1 MQHAAVTIYNPNMHG
16 TSKKKYANFTICV
29 IIHFIL
35 LLCLYPYIK
44 TLPRGLVQTKNL
56 KNHPNMNRKPFYK
69 SMAGLL
75 VLAALTGCTTDQ
87 EEYHYVNL
95 SQIAC
100 TFLGTDNQPLEITV
114 KTSPTAYEASPGATW
129 VKAEKSENGT
139 TLTLTVEDNNTG
151 TERNTVI
158 VVTAGQASQEI
169 IINQLPTENEFA
181 RYRRMLNFSSGG
193 VMSPSGRYIGGYVPS
208 LAADDSWLRSPTII
222 DLKTGEVYEFGPF
235 PEALYY
241 FTNTSCITDQGLL
254 FIDDGYNG
262 GQIAIDLTGNITVPA
277 APSGFEC
284 KPTISE
290 TSADGRYWV
299 GYAKEGYGLEY
310 LYKPL
315 LWIDGVP
322 HELPIPDKNF
332 RDEEIWV
339 GGMAR
344 GISANGEIIYGT
356 SWENW
361 DFGMLYWVNNGA
373 NTEKPKWV
381 GEDVREVWEE
391 TMKNSDGTEYTTH
404 LVNGLICQA
413 QLTKISPNGKW
424 IASSYRT
431 ETPAEDRL
439 SIVTTQTAAFYN
451 TETETTTIVSDYGE
465 SVGVHVTDDG
475 IGFIGIGTLGISS
488 GAVYDLNTGTDL
500 GSTQDWV
507 YDNYGIII
515 PAGYI
520 NYVSADGRFVL
531 GTKAESSAGGVNFIN
546 WYIAPPVAK

>member
-1 MQHAAVTIYNPNMHG
+1 
-16 TSKKKYANFTICV
+16 
-29 IIHFIL
+29 
-35 LLCLYPYIK
+35 
-44 TLPRGLVQTKNL
+44 
-56 KNHPNMNRKPFYK
+56 MNRKPFYK

-339 GGMAR
+339 GVMAR

-356 SWENW
+356 SWENS
-361 DFGMLYWVNNGA
+361 DFGMLYWVNNGE
-373 NTEKPKWV
+373 NTGKPKWV

>member
-1 MQHAAVTIYNPNMHG
+1 M
-16 TSKKKYANFTICV
+16 K
-29 IIHFIL
+29 
-35 LLCLYPYIK
+35 K
-44 TLPRGLVQTKNL
+44 TLTASVA
-56 KNHPNMNRKPFYK
+56 FAI
-69 SMAGLL
+69 SLL
-75 VLAALTGCTTDQ
+75 FFATSCTDKGQ
-87 EEYHYVNL
+87 ETFHYVNL
-95 SQIAC
+95 SQVAC
-100 TFLGTDNQPLEITV
+100 SFLGEGSSPLAVDV
-114 KTSPTAYEASPGATW
+114 KASPAQWTATPGATW
-129 VKAEKSENGT
+129 VKIERTDER
-139 TLTLTVEDNNTG
+139 TLTITVDDNDTG
-151 TERNTVI
+151 AERNTTVMI
-158 VVTAGQASQEI
+158 DAGQASQTI
-169 IINQLPTENEFA
+169 TVTQLPKDSAFA
-181 RYRRMLNFSSGG
+181 RFRKLDTFQMGAA
-193 VMSPSGRYIGGYVPS
+193 MSPSGRYAGGFTASIAP
-208 LAADDSWLRSPTII
+208 DDSFQYSPTIV
-222 DLKTGEVYEFGPF
+222 DLETGEVYEFGPY
-235 PEALYY
+235 PESLYY
-241 FTNTSCITDQGLL
+241 LTQTMAITDQGLL
-254 FIDDGYNG
+254 FISDGSNG
-262 GQIAIDLTGNITVPA
+262 GQIAIDLTGNIFIPEAPA
-277 APSGFEC
+277 GFTS
-284 KPTISE
+284 KPDIQG
-290 TSADGRYWV
+290 TSADGKYWV
-299 GYAKEGYGLEY
+299 GYGMKGKVGEEPAPCKA
-310 LYKPL
+310 L
-315 LWIDGVP
+315 LWTDGVP
-322 HELPIPDKNF
+322 AELPWPDLNY
-332 RDEEIWV
+332 RNEEVWY

-531 GTKAESSAGGVNFIN
+531 GTKAESSAMGVSFIN
-546 WYIAPPVAK
+546 WYIAPPLAK

>member
-1 MQHAAVTIYNPNMHG
+1 MKRLFTTGIAAAT
-16 TSKKKYANFTICV
+16 
-29 IIHFIL
+29 L
-35 LLCLYPYIK
+35 LLSCL
-44 TLPRGLVQTKNL
+44 
-56 KNHPNMNRKPFYK
+56 
-69 SMAGLL
+69 S
-75 VLAALTGCTTDQ
+75 GCTKT
-87 EEYHYVNL
+87 EETFHYVNL
-95 SQIAC
+95 SQVAC
-100 TFLGTDNQPLEITV
+100 SFLGEGNQPLEITV
-114 KTSPTAYEASPGATW
+114 KASPAAYEATPGATW
-129 VKAEKSENGT
+129 VKATQSEDGKV
-139 TLTLTVEDNNTG
+139 LILTVDDNDTG
-151 TERNTVI
+151 AERSTTVTI
-158 VVTAGQASQEI
+158 AAGEALQTIQV
-169 IINQLPTENEFA
+169 NQLPKDSAIA
-181 RYRRMLNFSSGG
+181 RYRKLDTFQMGAA
-193 VMSPSGRYIGGYVPS
+193 MSPSGKYAGGFTVSIAP
-208 LAADDSWLRSPTII
+208 DDSYLFTPTIV
-222 DLKTGEVYEFGPF
+222 DLETGEVYEFGPF
-235 PEALYY
+235 PGSLYY
-241 FTNTSCITDQGLL
+241 LMQTMAITNQGLL
-254 FIDDGYNG
+254 FISDGG
-262 GQIAIDLTGNITVPA
+262 GQIAIDLTGNIFIPEAPA
-277 APSGFEC
+277 GFTS
-284 KPTISE
+284 KPEIQG
-290 TSADGRYWV
+290 TSADGVYWV
-299 GYAKEGYGLEY
+299 GYAREDAIGKGLC
-310 LYKPL
+310 KPL
-315 LWIDGVP
+315 LWTDGVAQ
-322 HELPIPDKNF
+322 ELPLPDLNY
-332 RDEEIWV
+332 RNEEIWYGV
-339 GGMAR
+339 MAR
-344 GISANGEIIYGT
+344 GISANGKIIYGT
-356 SWENW
+356 SWENL

-391 TMKNSDGTEYTTH
+391 TMKMSDGTEYTTH

>member
-1 MQHAAVTIYNPNMHG
+1 MKRHLYT
-16 TSKKKYANFTICV
+16 
-29 IIHFIL
+29 IL
-35 LLCLYPYIK
+35 LP
-44 TLPRGLVQTKNL
+44 V
-56 KNHPNMNRKPFYK
+56 
-69 SMAGLL
+69 A
-75 VLAALTGCTTDQ
+75 AALALSGCTTGS
-87 EEYHYVNL
+87 EEADEHYIKL
-95 SQIAC
+95 SDAVC
-100 TFLGTDNQPLEITV
+100 TFTEDGGEAQIIEVRANPEWSFESGASWLKVSAGEGSTLEVSVDPNADGERNAEITLQAGEA
-114 KTSPTAYEASPGATW
+114 TASIRVYQLGARGL
-129 VKAEKSENGT
+129 S
-139 TLTLTVEDNNTG
+139 
-151 TERNTVI
+151 
-158 VVTAGQASQEI
+158 
-169 IINQLPTENEFA
+169 A
-181 RYRRMLNFSSGG
+181 RYRLLEQLNSA
-193 VMSPSGRYIGGYVPS
+193 VMSPSGRYAGGFTASTAP
-208 LAADDSWLRSPTII
+208 DDSFQYSPTIV
-222 DLKTGEVYEFGPF
+222 DLETGEVYEFGPY
-235 PEALYY
+235 PESLHYLHQTMAV
-241 FTNTSCITDQGLL
+241 TDQGLL
-254 FIDDGYNG
+254 FISDGQNG
-262 GQIAIDLTGNITVPA
+262 GQIAIDLTGNLFIPEAPA
-277 APSGFEC
+277 GFTG
-284 KPTISE
+284 KPEIQG
-290 TSADGRYWV
+290 TSADGKYWV
-299 GYAKEGYGLEY
+299 GYGMKGKVGEDSAPCKA
-310 LYKPL
+310 L
-315 LWIDGVP
+315 LWTDGVP
-322 HELPIPDKNF
+322 AELPWPDLNY
-332 RDEEIWV
+332 RNEEVWY

>member
-1 MQHAAVTIYNPNMHG
+1 MKRLFTTGIAAAT
-16 TSKKKYANFTICV
+16 
-29 IIHFIL
+29 L
-35 LLCLYPYIK
+35 LLSCL
-44 TLPRGLVQTKNL
+44 
-56 KNHPNMNRKPFYK
+56 
-69 SMAGLL
+69 S
-75 VLAALTGCTTDQ
+75 GCTKT
-87 EEYHYVNL
+87 EETFHYVNL
-95 SQIAC
+95 SQVAC
-100 TFLGTDNQPLEITV
+100 SFLGEGNQPLEITV
-114 KTSPTAYEASPGATW
+114 KASPAAYEATPGATW
-129 VKAEKSENGT
+129 VKATQSEDGKV
-139 TLTLTVEDNNTG
+139 LILTVDDNDTG
-151 TERNTVI
+151 AERSTTVTI
-158 VVTAGQASQEI
+158 AAGEALQTIQV
-169 IINQLPTENEFA
+169 NQLPKDSAIA
-181 RYRRMLNFSSGG
+181 RYRKLDTFQMGAA
-193 VMSPSGRYIGGYVPS
+193 MSPSGKYAGGFTAS
-208 LAADDSWLRSPTII
+208 IAADDSWQYSPTIV
-222 DLKTGEVYEFGPF
+222 DLETGEVYEFGPF
-235 PEALYY
+235 PESLYY
-241 FTNTSCITDQGLL
+241 LTQTMAITDQGLL
-254 FIDDGYNG
+254 FISDGSNG
-262 GQIAIDLTGNITVPA
+262 GQIAIDLTGNIFIPEAPA
-277 APSGFEC
+277 GFTS
-284 KPTISE
+284 KPEIQG
-290 TSADGRYWV
+290 TSADGVYWV
-299 GYAKEGYGLEY
+299 GYAREDAIGKGLC
-310 LYKPL
+310 KPL
-315 LWIDGVP
+315 LWTDGVAQ
-322 HELPIPDKNF
+322 ELPLPDLNY
-332 RDEEIWV
+332 RNEEIWYGV
-339 GGMAR
+339 MAR
-344 GISANGEIIYGT
+344 GISANGKIIYGT
-356 SWENW
+356 SWENL

-391 TMKNSDGTEYTTH
+391 TMKMSDGTEYTTH

>member
-1 MQHAAVTIYNPNMHG
+1 MKRLFTTGIAAAT
-16 TSKKKYANFTICV
+16 
-29 IIHFIL
+29 L
-35 LLCLYPYIK
+35 LLSCL
-44 TLPRGLVQTKNL
+44 
-56 KNHPNMNRKPFYK
+56 
-69 SMAGLL
+69 S
-75 VLAALTGCTTDQ
+75 GCTKT
-87 EEYHYVNL
+87 EETFHYVNL
-95 SQIAC
+95 SQVAC
-100 TFLGTDNQPLEITV
+100 SFLGEGNQPLEITV
-114 KTSPTAYEASPGATW
+114 KASPAAYEATPGATW
-129 VKAEKSENGT
+129 VKATQSEDGKV
-139 TLTLTVEDNNTG
+139 LILTVDDNDTG
-151 TERNTVI
+151 AERSTTVTI
-158 VVTAGQASQEI
+158 AAGEALQTIQV
-169 IINQLPTENEFA
+169 NQLPKDSAIA
-181 RYRRMLNFSSGG
+181 RYRKLDTFQMGAA
-193 VMSPSGRYIGGYVPS
+193 MSPSGKYAGGFTAS
-208 LAADDSWLRSPTII
+208 IAADDSWQYSPTIV
-222 DLKTGEVYEFGPF
+222 DLETGEVYEFGPF
-235 PEALYY
+235 PGSLYY
-241 FTNTSCITDQGLL
+241 LMQTMAITNQGLL
-254 FIDDGYNG
+254 FISDGG
-262 GQIAIDLTGNITVPA
+262 GQIAIDLTGNIFIPEAPA
-277 APSGFEC
+277 GFTS
-284 KPTISE
+284 KPEIQG
-290 TSADGRYWV
+290 TSADGVYWV
-299 GYAKEGYGLEY
+299 GYAREDAIGKGLC
-310 LYKPL
+310 KPL
-315 LWIDGVP
+315 LWTDGVAQ
-322 HELPIPDKNF
+322 ELPLPDLNY
-332 RDEEIWV
+332 RNEEIWYGV
-339 GGMAR
+339 MAR
-344 GISANGEIIYGT
+344 GISANGKIIYGT
-356 SWENW
+356 SWENL

-391 TMKNSDGTEYTTH
+391 TMKMSDGTEYTTH

>member
-1 MQHAAVTIYNPNMHG
+1 MKRLFTTGIAAAT
-16 TSKKKYANFTICV
+16 
-29 IIHFIL
+29 L
-35 LLCLYPYIK
+35 LLSCL
-44 TLPRGLVQTKNL
+44 
-56 KNHPNMNRKPFYK
+56 
-69 SMAGLL
+69 S
-75 VLAALTGCTTDQ
+75 GCTKT
-87 EEYHYVNL
+87 EETFHYVNL
-95 SQIAC
+95 SQVAC
-100 TFLGTDNQPLEITV
+100 SFLGEGNQPLEITV
-114 KTSPTAYEASPGATW
+114 KASPAAYEATPGATW
-129 VKAEKSENGT
+129 VKATQSEDGKV
-139 TLTLTVEDNNTG
+139 LILTVDDNDTG
-151 TERNTVI
+151 AERSTTVTI
-158 VVTAGQASQEI
+158 AAGEALQTIQV
-169 IINQLPTENEFA
+169 NQLPKDSAIA
-181 RYRRMLNFSSGG
+181 RYRKLDTFQMGAA
-193 VMSPSGRYIGGYVPS
+193 MSPSGKYAGGFTVSIAP
-208 LAADDSWLRSPTII
+208 DDSYLFTPTIV
-222 DLKTGEVYEFGPF
+222 DLETGEVYEFGPF
-235 PEALYY
+235 PGSLYY
-241 FTNTSCITDQGLL
+241 LMQTMAITNQGLL
-254 FIDDGYNG
+254 FISDGG
-262 GQIAIDLTGNITVPA
+262 GQIAIDLTGNIFIPEAPA
-277 APSGFEC
+277 GFTS
-284 KPTISE
+284 KPEIQG
-290 TSADGRYWV
+290 TSADGVYWV
-299 GYAKEGYGLEY
+299 GYAREDAIGKGLC
-310 LYKPL
+310 KPL
-315 LWIDGVP
+315 LWTDGVAQ
-322 HELPIPDKNF
+322 ELPLPDLNY
-332 RDEEIWV
+332 RNEEIWYGV
-339 GGMAR
+339 MAR

-431 ETPAEDRL
+431 ETPADDRT
-439 SIVTTQTAAFYN
+439 SIITTQTAAFYN

-475 IGFIGIGTLGISS
+475 SGFVGIGTLGISS

-531 GTKAESSAGGVNFIN
+531 GTKAESSAGGVSFIN